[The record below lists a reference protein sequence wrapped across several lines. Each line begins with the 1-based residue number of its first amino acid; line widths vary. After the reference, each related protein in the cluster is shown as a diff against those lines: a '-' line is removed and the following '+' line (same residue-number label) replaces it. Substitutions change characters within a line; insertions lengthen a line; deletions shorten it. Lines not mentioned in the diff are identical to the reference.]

1 LNPVVTHSAVNN
13 SEASASVRRLLRSLC
28 GVQRYR
34 ILPHSSRVWI
44 DASSN
49 VHPIHTEAKGLEGWL
64 EFEFDVDDE
73 VNVDLPP
80 RGHLEYP
87 VENLKSGNALQ
98 DRELRRR
105 IDSRR
110 YPTIA
115 GDLTGMK
122 RCDDPSRYLVTGE
135 LTFRGVKRTYEDEMT
150 IEMPNDHT
158 MTLTGQATFDIR
170 DFGMEPPRILML
182 KVQPEVTVRVEIVA
196 DLEH

>member
-1 LNPVVTHSAVNN
+1 M
-13 SEASASVRRLLRSLC
+13 
-28 GVQRYR
+28 QRYR

-49 VHPIHTEAKGLEGWL
+49 VHPIHTEAKGLEGWV
-64 EFEFDVDDE
+64 EFDGNDGE

-87 VENLKSGNALQ
+87 VENLKSGNPLQ

-110 YPTIA
+110 YPTIT

-122 RCDDPSRYLVTGE
+122 RCDDPSRYLVTGD
-135 LTFRGVKRTYEDEMT
+135 LTFRGVTRTYEDELT
-150 IEMPNDHT
+150 IEMLDDHT
-158 MTLTGQATFDIR
+158 MTLTGQSTFDIR

-182 KVQPEVTVRVEIVA
+182 KVQPEVAVRVEIIA
-196 DLEH
+196 EMER